1 MVKVYLISIFGK
13 GDNIPLTEL
22 LTSYKIETYRFVAFV
37 TDVQHQQLPPLP
49 RHQPLEQRVA
59 MVRLHRQQHLQLKE
73 RHDQELSAQRRR
85 QLREWEEVTR
95 CLGRR
100 QDSMEQ
106 RRSNVQNVM
115 KVARRQRQQHLQLK
129 EQHSQELDAQ
139 MKRRLQEWKDQ
150 ERHLRQ
156 RLDGMDLY

>member
-1 MVKVYLISIFGK
+1 
-13 GDNIPLTEL
+13 
-22 LTSYKIETYRFVAFV
+22 
-37 TDVQHQQLPPLP
+37 
-49 RHQPLEQRVA
+49 

-85 QLREWEEVTR
+85 QLQEWEEVTR

-139 MKRRLQEWKDQ
+139 MKRQLQEWKDQ
-150 ERHLRQ
+150 KRHLRQ